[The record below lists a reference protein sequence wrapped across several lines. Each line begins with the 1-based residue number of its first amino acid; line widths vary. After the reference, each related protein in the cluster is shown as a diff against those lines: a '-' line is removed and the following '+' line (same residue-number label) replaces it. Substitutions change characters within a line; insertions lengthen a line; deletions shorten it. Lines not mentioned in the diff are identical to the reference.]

1 MMSLSSDYE
10 RIERAIE
17 YLDRHAREQPSLERV
32 AKSSGL
38 SPSHFQ
44 RVFTRWAGVSPKRF
58 LQFQTVAHAK
68 SVLEESKSLL
78 QATYESG
85 LSGPSRLHDLF
96 VSVEAVTP
104 GEWKSGGVDLDIRYG
119 IHDGPFGRFLLAVTG
134 RGICALRFLPASG
147 AFLTVL
153 NELRSEWPEA
163 TITLDPKATQPYAD
177 HVFPS
182 DGAAAPAG
190 PLSLYLKGTNFQTK
204 VWEALIKVPMGA
216 LVSYEEL
223 ASSAGTPSAVRA
235 VAGAVA
241 SNPIAWLIPCHRV
254 IRKTGAFG
262 GYRWGQA
269 RKRAMLGWEAVKVAS

>member
-1 MMSLSSDYE
+1 MSVTSDYE

-44 RVFTRWAGVSPKRF
+44 RIFTRWAGVSPKRF

-104 GEWKSGGVDLDIRYG
+104 GEWKTGGVDLEIRYG

-153 NELRSEWPEA
+153 NELRSEWPQA
-163 TITLDPKATQPYAD
+163 TITLDPRATQPYAD
-177 HVFPS
+177 HVFPN
-182 DGAAAPAG
+182 DGSAAPAG

-223 ASSAGTPSAVRA
+223 ASSAGTPNAVRA

-241 SNPIAWLIPCHRV
+241 ANPIAWLVPCHRV